1 MRSAARSPLLA
12 LPRLAF
18 SLLNLSLLTL
28 SLLLAP
34 SGPARAADPSEAKFP
49 LGPQL
54 RVLAED
60 VESPAYR
67 RLIDEMLLTDL
78 NAEWARVETEDNA
91 ARFLEQ
97 HGGRDAVLAD

>member
-1 MRSAARSPLLA
+1 MHCVARLPLSTLPLVLA
-12 LPRLAF
+12 M
-18 SLLNLSLLTL
+18 LSL
-28 SLLLAP
+28 A
-34 SGPARAADPSEAKFP
+34 AAADPGDAKFP

-54 RVLAED
+54 RVLADD

-97 HGGRDAVLAD
+97 HGGRDAVLADADLKRAYE